1 MGNFTFNLDS
11 LKSSAG
17 SSAASFETALNSK
30 TKDEDLTYT
39 GTDTIV
45 WDRVNGERLRRGL
58 PSLTSLGF
66 PRPPEDP
73 NNAQA
78 GSAGTAATS
87 TTTPDGSAKVFDI
100 KGPPGLTR
108 EQAFEI
114 FKKQANAGGLVGFKS
129 GDVLSAATQ
138 AADGLPGA
146 QAIVAQ
152 AQSGVTGSLN
162 VGGFASG
169 LSAAGVDL
177 STGRIS
183 SVDAAFA
190 QGGISGGAGA
200 LGSVLGSVAGG
211 LGGAG
216 GALGGSLAG
225 TAAGLTALVGPAV
238 SALGT
243 TGSALVGA
251 AAKAGSVATTA
262 LQTIN
267 SALTR
272 TPVGP
277 NPINVA
283 DFAKTIPAVNGIGP
297 MDSAQVTGV
306 LAQAKNLVGQSAST
320 ITNAKGIGEFGLDI
334 QQLETAGYV
343 KPGTSNLLAQGANS
357 LAAVAKS
364 PSIWTGKGGIQG
376 LEGLLASPSTQ
387 GLIRQDLMTK
397 GVAGLGAVGI
407 PVKNLSAQG
416 LAGMS
421 LNAAKSLPNAEAFAK
436 GLPIPGDATGAVK
449 AAYDTAV
456 RDAAF
461 AVNMVS
467 TKIPNTFK
475 DIEIPVPATNTVS
488 RATVDAAS
496 TRIAGNDKIP
506 PVNYGP
512 PAPVAA
518 SEAEAQLID
527 LLSNLNNLVK
537 LLNARA
543 LFLANLND
551 KVAALENQQT
561 VTESEW
567 AVVDTEFQTGRT
579 NYNATVVPKLGEY
592 IRARTVADYRVQQV
606 TAADFKVL
614 DAGALEIV
622 KRSRDLKERI
632 SQLQFKIEGRSA
644 A

>member
-1 MGNFTFNLDS
+1 MANFTFNLDS

-17 SSAASFETALNSK
+17 STGTKIETNLYAK

-39 GTDTIV
+39 GTDTTV
-45 WDRVNGERLRRGL
+45 WDRINGERLRRGL

-66 PRPPEDP
+66 PRPPDDP
-73 NNAQA
+73 NDAQP
-78 GSAGTAATS
+78 GNAGTAATS
-87 TTTPDGSAKVFDI
+87 TTAPDGSAKTFEI

-138 AADGLPGA
+138 AADGLPEA
-146 QAIVAQ
+146 QALVAQ
-152 AQSGVTGSLN
+152 AQSGVNGSLN
-162 VGGFASG
+162 VGGFASS

-190 QGGISGGAGA
+190 KGGINGGAGA
-200 LGSVLGSVAGG
+200 FSSVLGGVASG
-211 LGGAG
+211 LGAAG

-243 TGSALVGA
+243 AGSALVGA
-251 AAKAGSVATTA
+251 AAKAGSVATA
-262 LQTIN
+262 SIQTIN
-267 SALTR
+267 NALTNV
-272 TPVGP
+272 PVGP
-277 NPINVA
+277 NTIDVA
-283 DFAKTIPAVNGIGP
+283 DFAKTIPAVNAIGP

-320 ITNAKGIGEFGLDI
+320 ISNAKGIGEFGLGI

-343 KPGTSNLLAQGANS
+343 KPGTSNLLAQGASS

-376 LEGLLASPSTQ
+376 LSGLLSSPSTQ
-387 GLIRQDLMTK
+387 GLIQQDLMTK
-397 GVAGLGAVGI
+397 GVAGLGAAGI

-436 GLPIPGDATGAVK
+436 GLPIPGDATGNIK
-449 AAYDTAV
+449 AAFNTAV
-456 RDAAF
+456 RDSAF
-461 AVNMVS
+461 AVNLVS
-467 TKIPNTFK
+467 TKIPNSLK
-475 DIEIPVPATNTVS
+475 DTEIPVPATDTVS

-496 TRIAGNDKIP
+496 SRITGNEKIP
-506 PVNYGP
+506 PVYYSSLP
-512 PAPVAA
+512 PITQ
-518 SEAEAQLID
+518 SEALTQIQAVQASLAKVA
-527 LLSNLNNLVK
+527 NLV
-537 LLNARA
+537 NARA
-543 LFLANLND
+543 VILANLNE
-551 KVAALENQQT
+551 KVSALENQQT
-561 VTESEW
+561 LTPSEW
-567 AVVDTEFQTGRT
+567 AAVDAEYAANRT
-579 NYNATVVPKLGEY
+579 SYNAVVVPAIAEY
-592 IRARTVADYRVQQV
+592 LRLRETSDIRVREV
-606 TAADFKVL
+606 TAGDFKVL
-614 DAGALEIV
+614 DEGILTVLE
-622 KRSRDLKERI
+622 RSKSLRERI
-632 SQLQFKIEGRSA
+632 RLLQFKIEGINT
-644 A
+644 

>member
-1 MGNFTFNLDS
+1 MANFTFNLDS

-17 SSAASFETALNSK
+17 STGTKIETNLYAK

-39 GTDTIV
+39 GTDTTV
-45 WDRVNGERLRRGL
+45 WDRINGERLRRGL

-73 NNAQA
+73 NDAQP
-78 GSAGTAATS
+78 GNAGTAATS
-87 TTTPDGSAKVFDI
+87 TTAPDGSAKAFEI

-138 AADGLPGA
+138 AADGLPEA
-146 QAIVAQ
+146 QALVAQ
-152 AQSGVTGSLN
+152 AQSGVNGSLN
-162 VGGFASG
+162 VGGFASS

-190 QGGISGGAGA
+190 KGGINGGAGA
-200 LGSVLGSVAGG
+200 FSSVLGGVASG
-211 LGGAG
+211 LGAAG

-243 TGSALVGA
+243 AGSALVGA
-251 AAKAGSVATTA
+251 AAKAGSVATA
-262 LQTIN
+262 SLQTIN
-267 SALTR
+267 SALTNV
-272 TPVGP
+272 PVSA
-277 NPINVA
+277 NTINVA

-320 ITNAKGIGEFGLDI
+320 ISNAKGIGEFGLGI

-343 KPGTSNLLAQGANS
+343 KPGTSNLLAQDASN

-376 LEGLLASPSTQ
+376 LSGLLASPSTQ
-387 GLIRQDLMTK
+387 GLIQQDLMTK

-436 GLPIPGDATGAVK
+436 GLPIPGDATGTVK

-456 RDAAF
+456 RDGAF
-461 AVNMVS
+461 AVNLVS
-467 TKIPNTFK
+467 TKIPNSLK
-475 DIEIPVPATNTVS
+475 DTEIPVPATDTVS

-496 TRIAGNDKIP
+496 SRIAGNEKIP

-518 SEAEAQLID
+518 SAVETQLVA
-527 LLSNLNNLVK
+527 LQASLVKVANLV
-537 LLNARA
+537 NARA
-543 LFLANLND
+543 VILANLNE
-551 KVAALENQQT
+551 KVTALENQQT
-561 VTESEW
+561 VTQNEW
-567 AVVDTEFQTGRT
+567 AAVDAEYAANRT
-579 NYNATVVPKLGEY
+579 SYNAVVVPAIAEY
-592 IRARTVADYRVQQV
+592 ISARENADIRVRQV
-606 TAADFKVL
+606 TAGDFRVL
-614 DAGALEIV
+614 DEGILTVIE
-622 KRSRDLKERI
+622 RSKSLRERI
-632 SQLQFKIEGRSA
+632 RLLQFKIEGINT
-644 A
+644 

>member
-1 MGNFTFNLDS
+1 MANFTFNLDS

-17 SSAASFETALNSK
+17 GTGTKIETNLYAK

-39 GTDTIV
+39 GTDTTV
-45 WDRVNGERLRRGL
+45 WDRINGERLRRGL

-73 NNAQA
+73 NDVQP

-87 TTTPDGSAKVFDI
+87 TTAPDGSAKAFEI

-138 AADGLPGA
+138 AADGLPEA
-146 QAIVAQ
+146 QALVAQ
-152 AQSGVTGSLN
+152 AQSGVNGSLN
-162 VGGFASG
+162 VGGFASS

-177 STGRIS
+177 TTGRIS

-190 QGGISGGAGA
+190 KGGINGGAGA
-200 LGSVLGSVAGG
+200 FSSVLGGVASG
-211 LGGAG
+211 LGAAG

-243 TGSALVGA
+243 AGSALVGA
-251 AAKAGSVATTA
+251 AAKAGSVATSA

-267 SALTR
+267 SALTNV
-272 TPVGP
+272 PVSP
-277 NPINVA
+277 NTINVA
-283 DFAKTIPAVNGIGP
+283 DFAKTIPAVNAIGP

-306 LAQAKNLVGQSAST
+306 LAQAKNLVGQPAST
-320 ITNAKGIGEFGLDI
+320 ISNAKGIGEFGLNI

-343 KPGTSNLLAQGANS
+343 KPGTSNLLAQGVSS
-357 LAAVAKS
+357 LVAVAKS

-376 LEGLLASPSTQ
+376 LSGLLASPSTQ
-387 GLIRQDLMTK
+387 GLIQQDLMTK
-397 GVAGLGAVGI
+397 GVAGLGAAGI

-436 GLPIPGDATGAVK
+436 GLPIPGDATGNIK
-449 AAYDTAV
+449 AAFDTAV
-456 RDAAF
+456 RDSAF
-461 AVNMVS
+461 AVNLVS

-475 DIEIPVPATNTVS
+475 DTEIPVPATDTVS

-496 TRIAGNDKIP
+496 SRITGNEKIP
-506 PVNYGP
+506 PVYYSSLP
-512 PAPVAA
+512 PITQ
-518 SEAEAQLID
+518 SEALTQIQAVQASLVKVV
-527 LLSNLNNLVK
+527 NLV
-537 LLNARA
+537 NARA
-543 LFLANLND
+543 VRLANLNE

-561 VTESEW
+561 LTQNEW
-567 AVVDTEFQTGRT
+567 AAVDAEYQADRT
-579 NYNATVVPKLGEY
+579 NYNTIVLPAITEFLR
-592 IRARTVADYRVQQV
+592 IRETSDIRVREV
-606 TAADFKVL
+606 TFGDFKVL
-614 DAGALEIV
+614 DTGILTV
-622 KRSRDLKERI
+622 VQRSRDVRERI
-632 SQLQFKIEGRSA
+632 RLLQFKIEGINT
-644 A
+644 

>member
-1 MGNFTFNLDS
+1 MANFTFNLDS
-11 LKSSAG
+11 LKSFAG
-17 SSAASFETALNSK
+17 GANTQLNTNLYAK

-39 GTDTIV
+39 GTDPIV

-73 NNAQA
+73 NDAQPS
-78 GSAGTAATS
+78 SAGTAATS
-87 TTTPDGSAKVFDI
+87 TTTPDGSAKAFEI

-162 VGGFASG
+162 VGGFTSG

-177 STGRIS
+177 ATGRIS

-190 QGGISGGAGA
+190 KGGINGGAGA
-200 LGSVLGSVAGG
+200 LSSVLGSVAGG
-211 LGGAG
+211 LGAAG
-216 GALGGSLAG
+216 GALGGSLTG

-238 SALGT
+238 SSISGI
-243 TGSALVGA
+243 GSALVGA
-251 AAKAGSVATTA
+251 AAKAGSVATSA

-267 SALTR
+267 SALTT
-272 TPVGP
+272 TPVGAS
-277 NPINVA
+277 PINVA
-283 DFAKTIPAVNGIGP
+283 DFAKTIPAVSGIGP

-343 KPGTSNLLAQGANS
+343 KPGISNLLAQGTSS
-357 LAAVAKS
+357 LAAIAKS
-364 PSIWTGKGGIQG
+364 PASWTGKDGIQG
-376 LEGLLASPSTQ
+376 LKGLLDSPSTQ
-387 GLIRQDLMTK
+387 GLIQQDLMAK
-397 GVAGLGAVGI
+397 GVAGLAAVGI

-436 GLPIPGDATGAVK
+436 GLPIPGDATGAIK
-449 AAYDTAV
+449 ASMNTAV
-456 RDAAF
+456 RDGAF

-467 TKIPNTFK
+467 TKIPDAVK
-475 DIEIPVPATNTVS
+475 DVQIPVPATDTVS

-496 TRIAGNDKIP
+496 SRIAGNDKIP
-506 PVNYGP
+506 PVNYGA
-512 PAPVAA
+512 PAPITANAA
-518 SEAEAQLID
+518 ETQLVGLQAD
-527 LLSNLNNLVK
+527 LNNLAK
-537 LLNARA
+537 LINARA
-543 LFLANLND
+543 ISLFNLGE
-551 KVAALENQQT
+551 KVSALENRQT
-561 VTESEW
+561 ITESEW
-567 AVVDTEFQTGRT
+567 AAVDAEFQSERT
-579 NYNATVVPKLGEY
+579 NYNGTVVPKIGEY
-592 IRARTVADYRVQQV
+592 IRARNSADYRVQQV
-606 TAADFKVL
+606 TAADFKTL
-614 DAGALEIV
+614 DVGAVEVV
-622 KRSRDLKERI
+622 KRGRDLKERI
-632 SQLQFKIEGRSA
+632 RQLQFKIEGINT
-644 A
+644 

>member
-1 MGNFTFNLDS
+1 MANFTFNLDS

-17 SSAASFETALNSK
+17 STGTKIETNLYAK

-39 GTDTIV
+39 GTDTTV
-45 WDRVNGERLRRGL
+45 WDRINGERLRRGL

-73 NNAQA
+73 NDAQT

-87 TTTPDGSAKVFDI
+87 TTAPDGSAKTFEI

-152 AQSGVTGSLN
+152 AQSGVNGSLN
-162 VGGFASG
+162 VGGFASS

-177 STGRIS
+177 ATGRIS

-190 QGGISGGAGA
+190 KGGINGGAGA
-200 LGSVLGSVAGG
+200 FSSVLGGVASG
-211 LGGAG
+211 LGAAG

-243 TGSALVGA
+243 AGSALVGA

-277 NPINVA
+277 NTINVA
-283 DFAKTIPAVNGIGP
+283 DFAKTIPAVNAIGP

-320 ITNAKGIGEFGLDI
+320 ISNAKGIGEFGLNI

-343 KPGTSNLLAQGANS
+343 KPGISNLLAQGAS
-357 LAAVAKS
+357 SIVAVAKS

-376 LEGLLASPSTQ
+376 LSGLLASPSTQ
-387 GLIRQDLMTK
+387 GLIQQDLMTK

-449 AAYDTAV
+449 ASYDTAV
-456 RDAAF
+456 RDGAF
-461 AVNMVS
+461 AVNLVS
-467 TKIPNTFK
+467 TKIPNAFK
-475 DIEIPVPATNTVS
+475 DTAIPVPATDTVS

-496 TRIAGNDKIP
+496 SRIAGNEKIP

-518 SEAEAQLID
+518 SAVETQLVA
-527 LLSNLNNLVK
+527 LQASLVKVANLV
-537 LLNARA
+537 NARA
-543 LFLANLND
+543 VILANLNE
-551 KVAALENQQT
+551 KVTALENQQT
-561 VTESEW
+561 ITQNEW
-567 AVVDTEFQTGRT
+567 AAVDAEYGANRT
-579 NYNATVVPKLGEY
+579 SYNAVVVPAIGEY
-592 IRARTVADYRVQQV
+592 ISARENADIRVRQV
-606 TAADFKVL
+606 TAGDFRVL
-614 DAGALEIV
+614 DEGILTVLE
-622 KRSRDLKERI
+622 RSKSLKERI
-632 SQLQFKIEGRSA
+632 RLLQFKIEGINT
-644 A
+644 

>member
-1 MGNFTFNLDS
+1 MANFTFNLDS

-17 SSAASFETALNSK
+17 STGTKIETNLYAK

-39 GTDTIV
+39 GTDTTV
-45 WDRVNGERLRRGL
+45 WDRINGERLRRGL

-73 NNAQA
+73 NDVQPGN
-78 GSAGTAATS
+78 AGTAATS
-87 TTTPDGSAKVFDI
+87 TTAPDGSAKAFEI

-138 AADGLPGA
+138 AADGLPEA
-146 QAIVAQ
+146 QALVAQ
-152 AQSGVTGSLN
+152 AQSGVNGSLN
-162 VGGFASG
+162 VGGFASS

-177 STGRIS
+177 TTGRIS

-190 QGGISGGAGA
+190 KGGINGGAGA
-200 LGSVLGSVAGG
+200 FSSVLGGVASG
-211 LGGAG
+211 LGAAG

-243 TGSALVGA
+243 AGSALVGA
-251 AAKAGSVATTA
+251 AAKAGSVATSA

-267 SALTR
+267 SALTNV
-272 TPVGP
+272 PVSP
-277 NPINVA
+277 NTINVA
-283 DFAKTIPAVNGIGP
+283 DFAKTIPAVNAIGP

-306 LAQAKNLVGQSAST
+306 LAQAKNLVGQPAST
-320 ITNAKGIGEFGLDI
+320 ISNAKGIGEFGLNI

-343 KPGTSNLLAQGANS
+343 KPGTSNLLAQGVSS
-357 LAAVAKS
+357 LVAVAKS

-376 LEGLLASPSTQ
+376 LSGLLASPSTQ
-387 GLIRQDLMTK
+387 GLIQQDLMTK

-436 GLPIPGDATGAVK
+436 GLPIPGDATGNIK
-449 AAYDTAV
+449 AAFDTAV
-456 RDAAF
+456 RDSAF
-461 AVNMVS
+461 AVNLVS

-475 DIEIPVPATNTVS
+475 DTEIPVPATDTVS

-496 TRIAGNDKIP
+496 SRIAGNEKIP

-518 SEAEAQLID
+518 SAVETQLVA
-527 LLSNLNNLVK
+527 LQASLVKVANLV
-537 LLNARA
+537 NARA
-543 LFLANLND
+543 VILANLNE
-551 KVAALENQQT
+551 KVTALENQQT
-561 VTESEW
+561 ITQNEW
-567 AVVDTEFQTGRT
+567 AAVDAEYGANRT
-579 NYNATVVPKLGEY
+579 SYNAVVVPAIGEY
-592 IRARTVADYRVQQV
+592 ISARENADIRVRQV
-606 TAADFKVL
+606 TAGDFRVL
-614 DAGALEIV
+614 DEGILTVLE
-622 KRSRDLKERI
+622 RSKSLKERI
-632 SQLQFKIEGRSA
+632 RLLQFKIEGINT
-644 A
+644 

>member
-1 MGNFTFNLDS
+1 MANFTFNLDS

-17 SSAASFETALNSK
+17 STVAKIETNLYAK

-45 WDRVNGERLRRGL
+45 WDRINGERLRRGL

-73 NNAQA
+73 NDAQP
-78 GSAGTAATS
+78 GNAGTAATS
-87 TTTPDGSAKVFDI
+87 TTAPDGSAKAFEI

-114 FKKQANAGGLVGFKS
+114 FKKQANAGGLVGFKP

-138 AADGLPGA
+138 AADGLPEA
-146 QAIVAQ
+146 QALVAQ
-152 AQSGVTGSLN
+152 AQSGVNGSLN
-162 VGGFASG
+162 VGGFASS

-190 QGGISGGAGA
+190 KGGINGGAGA
-200 LGSVLGSVAGG
+200 FSSVLGGVASG
-211 LGGAG
+211 LGAAG

-238 SALGT
+238 SSLGT
-243 TGSALVGA
+243 AGSALVGA
-251 AAKAGSVATTA
+251 AAKAGSVATSA

-320 ITNAKGIGEFGLDI
+320 ITNAKGIGEFGLNI

-343 KPGTSNLLAQGANS
+343 KPGTSNLLAQGASS

-364 PSIWTGKGGIQG
+364 PSIWTGKGGIQ
-376 LEGLLASPSTQ
+376 
-387 GLIRQDLMTK
+387 
-397 GVAGLGAVGI
+397 
-407 PVKNLSAQG
+407 
-416 LAGMS
+416 
-421 LNAAKSLPNAEAFAK
+421 
-436 GLPIPGDATGAVK
+436 
-449 AAYDTAV
+449 
-456 RDAAF
+456 
-461 AVNMVS
+461 
-467 TKIPNTFK
+467 
-475 DIEIPVPATNTVS
+475 
-488 RATVDAAS
+488 
-496 TRIAGNDKIP
+496 
-506 PVNYGP
+506 
-512 PAPVAA
+512 
-518 SEAEAQLID
+518 
-527 LLSNLNNLVK
+527 
-537 LLNARA
+537 
-543 LFLANLND
+543 
-551 KVAALENQQT
+551 
-561 VTESEW
+561 
-567 AVVDTEFQTGRT
+567 
-579 NYNATVVPKLGEY
+579 
-592 IRARTVADYRVQQV
+592 
-606 TAADFKVL
+606 
-614 DAGALEIV
+614 
-622 KRSRDLKERI
+622 
-632 SQLQFKIEGRSA
+632 
-644 A
+644 

>member
-1 MGNFTFNLDS
+1 MANFTFNLDS

-17 SSAASFETALNSK
+17 STGTKIETNLYAK

-39 GTDTIV
+39 GTDTTV
-45 WDRVNGERLRRGL
+45 WDRINGERLRRGL

-73 NNAQA
+73 NDAQP
-78 GSAGTAATS
+78 GNAGTAATS
-87 TTTPDGSAKVFDI
+87 TTAPDGSAKAFEI

-138 AADGLPGA
+138 AADGLPEA
-146 QAIVAQ
+146 QALVAQ
-152 AQSGVTGSLN
+152 AQSGVNGSLN
-162 VGGFASG
+162 VGGFASS

-190 QGGISGGAGA
+190 KGGINGGAGA
-200 LGSVLGSVAGG
+200 FSSVLGGVASG
-211 LGGAG
+211 LGAAG

-243 TGSALVGA
+243 AGSALVGA
-251 AAKAGSVATTA
+251 AAKAGSVATA
-262 LQTIN
+262 SIQTIN
-267 SALTR
+267 SALTNV
-272 TPVGP
+272 PVSA
-277 NPINVA
+277 NTINVA

-320 ITNAKGIGEFGLDI
+320 ISNAKGIGEFGLGI

-343 KPGTSNLLAQGANS
+343 KPGTSNLLAQDASN

-376 LEGLLASPSTQ
+376 LSGLLASPSTQ
-387 GLIRQDLMTK
+387 GLIQQDLMTK
-397 GVAGLGAVGI
+397 GVAGLGAAGI

-456 RDAAF
+456 RDGAF
-461 AVNMVS
+461 AVNLVS

-475 DIEIPVPATNTVS
+475 DIEIPVPATDTVS

-496 TRIAGNDKIP
+496 SRIAGNDKIP

-512 PAPVAA
+512 PAPVAPG
-518 SEAEAQLID
+518 EFETQLRGI
-527 LLSNLNNLVK
+527 LAIQNEVVK
-537 LLNARA
+537 LVNARA
-543 LFLANLND
+543 VFLFDLNE

-561 VTESEW
+561 LTQNEW
-567 AVVDTEFQTGRT
+567 AAVNAEYQADRA
-579 NYNATVVPKLGEY
+579 NYSAIIVPKIGDL
-592 IRARTVADYRVQQV
+592 IRARLTSEIRVQQV
-606 TAADFKVL
+606 TAGDFKVL
-614 DAGALEIV
+614 DTGILTV
-622 KRSRDLKERI
+622 VQRSRDVRERI
-632 SQLQFKIEGRSA
+632 NQLQFKIEGINT
-644 A
+644 

>member
-1 MGNFTFNLDS
+1 MADFTFNLDS

-17 SSAASFETALNSK
+17 STGTAINTNLYAK

-39 GTDTIV
+39 GTDTTV
-45 WDRVNGERLRRGL
+45 WDRINGERLRRGL
-58 PSLTSLGF
+58 PSLTSLGY

-73 NNAQA
+73 NDARPGNA
-78 GSAGTAATS
+78 GMAATS
-87 TTTPDGSAKVFDI
+87 TTAPDGSAKTFEI

-162 VGGFASG
+162 LGGFASG

-177 STGRIS
+177 TTGRIS

-190 QGGISGGAGA
+190 KGGINGGAGA
-200 LGSVLGSVAGG
+200 LNSVLGSVAGG
-211 LGGAG
+211 LGAAG

-238 SALGT
+238 SSLGT
-243 TGSALVGA
+243 AGSALVGA
-251 AAKAGSVATTA
+251 AAKAGSVATSA

-283 DFAKTIPAVNGIGP
+283 DFAKTIPAVNAIGP

-320 ITNAKGIGEFGLDI
+320 ISNAKGIGEFGLDI

-343 KPGTSNLLAQGANS
+343 KPGTSNLLAQGASS

-376 LEGLLASPSTQ
+376 LGGLLASPSTQ
-387 GLIRQDLMTK
+387 GLIQQDLMTK

-436 GLPIPGDATGAVK
+436 GLPIPGDATGNIK

-456 RDAAF
+456 RDGAF
-461 AVNMVS
+461 AVNLVS

-475 DIEIPVPATNTVS
+475 DTEIPVPATDTVS

-496 TRIAGNDKIP
+496 SRIAGNEKIP

-518 SEAEAQLID
+518 SAVETQLVA
-527 LLSNLNNLVK
+527 LQASLVKVANLV
-537 LLNARA
+537 NARA
-543 LFLANLND
+543 VILANLNE
-551 KVAALENQQT
+551 KVTALENQQT
-561 VTESEW
+561 ITQNEW
-567 AVVDTEFQTGRT
+567 AAVDAEYGANRT
-579 NYNATVVPKLGEY
+579 SYNAIVVPAIAEY
-592 IRARTVADYRVQQV
+592 ISARENADIRVRQV
-606 TAADFKVL
+606 TAGDFRVL
-614 DAGALEIV
+614 DEGILTVLE
-622 KRSRDLKERI
+622 RSKSLKERI
-632 SQLQFKIEGRSA
+632 RLLQFKIEGINT
-644 A
+644 

>member
-1 MGNFTFNLDS
+1 MANFTFNLDS

-17 SSAASFETALNSK
+17 STGTKIETNLYAK

-39 GTDTIV
+39 GTDTTV
-45 WDRVNGERLRRGL
+45 WDRINGERLRRGL

-73 NNAQA
+73 NDAQP

-87 TTTPDGSAKVFDI
+87 TTAPDGSAKTFEI

-138 AADGLPGA
+138 AADGLPEA
-146 QAIVAQ
+146 QALVAQ
-152 AQSGVTGSLN
+152 AQSGVNGSLN
-162 VGGFASG
+162 VGGFASS

-190 QGGISGGAGA
+190 KGGINGGAGA
-200 LGSVLGSVAGG
+200 FSSVLGGVASG
-211 LGGAG
+211 LGAAG

-243 TGSALVGA
+243 AGSALVGA
-251 AAKAGSVATTA
+251 AAKAGSVATA
-262 LQTIN
+262 SIQTIN

-283 DFAKTIPAVNGIGP
+283 DFAKTIPAVNAIGP

-343 KPGTSNLLAQGANS
+343 KPGTSNLLAQGASS

-376 LEGLLASPSTQ
+376 LNGLLASPSTQ
-387 GLIRQDLMTK
+387 GLIQQDLMTK

-436 GLPIPGDATGAVK
+436 GLPIPGDATGTVK

-456 RDAAF
+456 RDGAF
-461 AVNMVS
+461 AVNLVS
-467 TKIPNTFK
+467 TKIPNAFK
-475 DIEIPVPATNTVS
+475 DTAIPVPATDTVS

-496 TRIAGNDKIP
+496 SRIAGNDKIP

-512 PAPVAA
+512 PAPATTSAA
-518 SEAEAQLID
+518 ETQLIA
-527 LLSNLNNLVK
+527 LQSNLNNLVK

-543 LFLANLND
+543 IFLGNLNE

-561 VTESEW
+561 ITQNEW
-567 AVVDTEFQTGRT
+567 AAVDAEFQTERT
-579 NYNATVVPKLGEY
+579 NYNATVVPKIGEY
-592 IRARTVADYRVQQV
+592 IRARTSADVRVQQV
-606 TAADFKVL
+606 TAGDFKVL
-614 DAGALEIV
+614 DTGALEVV

-632 SQLQFKIEGRSA
+632 SQLQFKIEGINT
-644 A
+644 

>member
-1 MGNFTFNLDS
+1 MANFTFNLDS

-17 SSAASFETALNSK
+17 STGTKIETNLYAK

-39 GTDTIV
+39 GTDTTV
-45 WDRVNGERLRRGL
+45 WDRINGERLRRGL

-73 NNAQA
+73 NDVQPGN
-78 GSAGTAATS
+78 AGTAATS
-87 TTTPDGSAKVFDI
+87 TTAPDGSAKAFEI

-138 AADGLPGA
+138 AADGLPEA
-146 QAIVAQ
+146 QALVAQ
-152 AQSGVTGSLN
+152 AQSGVNGSLN
-162 VGGFASG
+162 VGGFASS

-190 QGGISGGAGA
+190 KGGINGGAGA
-200 LGSVLGSVAGG
+200 FSSVLGGVASG
-211 LGGAG
+211 LGAAG

-243 TGSALVGA
+243 AGSALVGA
-251 AAKAGSVATTA
+251 AAKAGSVATSA

-267 SALTR
+267 SALTNV
-272 TPVGP
+272 PVSP
-277 NPINVA
+277 NTINVA
-283 DFAKTIPAVNGIGP
+283 DFAKTIPAVNAIGP

-306 LAQAKNLVGQSAST
+306 LAQAKNLVGQPAST
-320 ITNAKGIGEFGLDI
+320 ISNAKGIGEFGLNI

-343 KPGTSNLLAQGANS
+343 KPGTSNLLAQGVSS
-357 LAAVAKS
+357 LVAVAKS

-376 LEGLLASPSTQ
+376 LSGLLASPSTQ
-387 GLIRQDLMTK
+387 GLIQQDLMTK

-421 LNAAKSLPNAEAFAK
+421 LNAAKSLPNAEAFAT
-436 GLPIPGDATGAVK
+436 GLPIPGDATGNIK
-449 AAYDTAV
+449 AAFDTAV
-456 RDAAF
+456 RDSAF
-461 AVNMVS
+461 AVNLVS

-475 DIEIPVPATNTVS
+475 DTEIPVPATDTVS

-496 TRIAGNDKIP
+496 SRIAGNEKIP

-518 SEAEAQLID
+518 SAVETQLVA
-527 LLSNLNNLVK
+527 LQASLVKVANLV
-537 LLNARA
+537 NARA
-543 LFLANLND
+543 VILANLNE
-551 KVAALENQQT
+551 KVTALENQQT
-561 VTESEW
+561 ITQNEW
-567 AVVDTEFQTGRT
+567 AAVDAEYGANRT
-579 NYNATVVPKLGEY
+579 SYNAVVVPAIGEY
-592 IRARTVADYRVQQV
+592 ISARENADIRVRQV
-606 TAADFKVL
+606 TAGDFRVL
-614 DAGALEIV
+614 DEGILTVLE
-622 KRSRDLKERI
+622 RSKSLKERI
-632 SQLQFKIEGRSA
+632 RLLQFKIEGINT
-644 A
+644 

>member
-1 MGNFTFNLDS
+1 MANFTFNLDS
-11 LKSSAG
+11 LTSSAG
-17 SSAASFETALNSK
+17 STGTKIETNLYAK

-39 GTDTIV
+39 GTDTTV
-45 WDRVNGERLRRGL
+45 WDRINGERLRRGL

-73 NNAQA
+73 NDAQP
-78 GSAGTAATS
+78 GNAGTAATS
-87 TTTPDGSAKVFDI
+87 TTTPDGSAKAFEI

-138 AADGLPGA
+138 AADGLPEA
-146 QAIVAQ
+146 QALVAQ
-152 AQSGVTGSLN
+152 AQSGVNGSLN
-162 VGGFASG
+162 VGGFASS

-190 QGGISGGAGA
+190 KGGINGGAGA
-200 LGSVLGSVAGG
+200 FSSVLGGVASG
-211 LGGAG
+211 LGAAG

-238 SALGT
+238 SSLGT
-243 TGSALVGA
+243 AGSALVGA
-251 AAKAGSVATTA
+251 AAKAGSVATA
-262 LQTIN
+262 SIQTIN
-267 SALTR
+267 SALTNV
-272 TPVGP
+272 PVGP
-277 NPINVA
+277 NTINVA

-320 ITNAKGIGEFGLDI
+320 ISNAKGIGEFGLNI

-343 KPGTSNLLAQGANS
+343 KPGISNLLAQGASS

-364 PSIWTGKGGIQG
+364 PASWTGKGGIQD
-376 LEGLLASPSTQ
+376 LSGLLASPSTQ
-387 GLIRQDLMTK
+387 GLIQQDLMAK

-407 PVKNLSAQG
+407 PIKNLSAQG
-416 LAGMS
+416 IAGMS

-436 GLPIPGDATGAVK
+436 GLPIPGDATGAIN
-449 AAYDTAV
+449 AAMNTAV
-456 RDAAF
+456 RDGAF

-467 TKIPNTFK
+467 TKIPDAVK
-475 DIEIPVPATNTVS
+475 DTEIPIPAVNTVS

-496 TRIAGNDKIP
+496 SRIAGNEKIP

-512 PAPVAA
+512 PAETTESKLTSQLTTLQASLVKVA
-518 SEAEAQLID
+518 
-527 LLSNLNNLVK
+527 NLV
-537 LLNARA
+537 NARA
-543 LFLANLND
+543 VILANLSE
-551 KVAALENQQT
+551 KVSALENQQT
-561 VTESEW
+561 VTQNEW
-567 AVVDTEFQTGRT
+567 AAVDAEYAANRT
-579 NYNATVVPKLGEY
+579 SYNAIVVPAIGEY
-592 IRARTVADYRVQQV
+592 ISARTSADVRIQQI
-606 TAADFKVL
+606 TAGDFRVL
-614 DAGALEIV
+614 DEGILTV
-622 KRSRDLKERI
+622 LQRSKDVKERI
-632 SQLQFKIEGRSA
+632 RLLQFKIEGINT
-644 A
+644 